1 MNVLIVFTHPEPKSL
16 NSSLKNIASNKLKE
30 EGHQVEISDLYASK
44 FKAALDQEDFLEP
57 LDPERF
63 KPIIEQCNAS
73 KNNSFAE
80 DIEEEMK
87 KVKNAD
93 LIIFQFPV
101 WNGNIPAILKGWF
114 DRIFACGFS
123 SNIFEGKIYDK
134 GLMKEKKAM
143 LSFTTGGT
151 EETYYMNIPEKDPA
165 KLLPVVTE
173 ILKLSGFEVLK
184 PFIVF
189 NAMMLTEDD
198 AKKYFEEYEEI
209 LSKL

>member
-123 SNIFEGKIYDK
+123 INIFEGKIYDK

>member
-123 SNIFEGKIYDK
+123 INIFEGKIYDK

-184 PFIVF
+184 PFIAF